1 MTNVL
6 NYNQIINEHSYIVK
20 YNLVVVEVVARK
32 IGDFSNLYNFF
43 GYIDLEE

>member
-20 YNLVVVEVVARK
+20 YNLVVARK